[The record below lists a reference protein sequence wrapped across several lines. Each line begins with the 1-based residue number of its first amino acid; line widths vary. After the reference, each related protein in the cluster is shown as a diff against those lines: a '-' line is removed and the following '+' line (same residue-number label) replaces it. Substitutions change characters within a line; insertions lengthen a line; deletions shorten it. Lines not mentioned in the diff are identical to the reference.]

1 MEFLLAGASSLGVSL
16 DDSQRRK
23 FTRYYQELIAWNRR
37 MNLTSV
43 TGWQAV
49 QVVHFLD
56 SLTVSR
62 VLNPSVLS
70 NGSLLDLGSGAG
82 FPGLPLKIAFPGLC
96 VSVLEARGK
105 RAAFLRHLT
114 GVLELTDVTVYQG
127 RAEDLS
133 RTIELRESFDVVVS
147 RAVATVAV
155 VAELGLP
162 FLRLGGQLITQKKGD
177 ITGELVEA
185 SVPLSVLGGGP
196 LYINWVELAELEDQR
211 VLVVVEKIM
220 PTPDLYPRR
229 AGIPQKRP
237 IRSRANSENVRK
249 PRARQGT

>member
-1 MEFLLAGASSLGVSL
+1 MEFLLAGALSLGVIL
-16 DDSQRRK
+16 DDDQRRK
-23 FTRYYQELIAWNRR
+23 FTRYYQELITWNRH

-43 TGWQAV
+43 TDWHAV
-49 QVVHFLD
+49 QAVHFLD
-56 SLTVSR
+56 SLTVSTI
-62 VLNPSVLS
+62 LNPSVLS
-70 NGSLLDLGSGAG
+70 HGSLLDLGSGAG
-82 FPGLPLKIAFPGLC
+82 FPGLPLKIAFPGLR
-96 VSVLEARGK
+96 VAVLEARGK

-155 VAELGLP
+155 AAELGLP
-162 FLRLGGQLITQKKGD
+162 FLRIGGQLITQKKGD
-177 ITGELVEA
+177 ITGELAEA
-185 SVPLSVLGGGP
+185 PVPLSVLGGGP
-196 LYINWVELAELEDQR
+196 LSLSWVELPELEDQR

-220 PTPDLYPRR
+220 PTPDRYPRR

-237 IRSRANSENVRK
+237 IRSQANGESARK
-249 PRARQGT
+249 PTRQAT